1 MCALCGNSR
10 IDRSIPYLHV
20 SPRMIRIMRRRRRI
34 VDDDDDDNDEAS
46 IKCARAAARIL
57 THLIYTYNI
66 CSLTRCRVE
75 DTKLR
80 ADKHDFPL
88 GPHNSDLV
96 SFTRAP
102 GPISQYIAIIH
113 LFRGV

>member
-1 MCALCGNSR
+1 MR
-10 IDRSIPYLHV
+10 YEIWYRSID
-20 SPRMIRIMRRRRRI
+20 SIESCN
-34 VDDDDDDNDEAS
+34 VDVASSTMTTTRTTAS

-102 GPISQYIAIIH
+102 GPISQYIAILH

>member
-1 MCALCGNSR
+1 MCALCGNLSWEIR
-10 IDRSIPYLHV
+10 GDMVSISID
-20 SPRMIRIMRRRRRI
+20 SPIMRRRRRI

-46 IKCARAAARIL
+46 VKCARAAARIL
-57 THLIYTYNI
+57 THLIYTYNF

>member
-1 MCALCGNSR
+1 
-10 IDRSIPYLHV
+10 
-20 SPRMIRIMRRRRRI
+20 MRRRRRMI
-34 VDDDDDDNDEAS
+34 DDDDDDNDEAS

>member
-1 MCALCGNSR
+1 MCVVWKFELRGEVR
-10 IDRSIPYLHV
+10 RYGIDMV
-20 SPRMIRIMRRRRRI
+20 SKRIMRRRRRI

-66 CSLTRCRVE
+66 CSVTRCRVE

>member
-1 MCALCGNSR
+1 MCVVWKFELRGEIRGDMVS
-10 IDRSIPYLHV
+10 IDRS
-20 SPRMIRIMRRRRRI
+20 RIMRRRRRI

-66 CSLTRCRVE
+66 CSVTRCRVE